1 MTPEQKAEV
10 CAALARVLTL
20 EGNAVCADCGQAE
33 GMRPTWASTLC
44 GVLLCMR
51 CAGIHRGL
59 GVHVSK
65 VRGGRKG
72 LMAGARKQ
80 EKYCMDSGTLSSST
94 KGKGA
99 ILVRAASFL
108 HTFTHVPAYSV
119 MQHR

>member
-65 VRGGRKG
+65 AACTGTWWG
-72 LMAGARKQ
+72 LTEELAAFPVAGK
-80 EKYCMDSGTLSSST
+80 D
-94 KGKGA
+94 
-99 ILVRAASFL
+99 
-108 HTFTHVPAYSV
+108 
-119 MQHR
+119 